1 MLDINHLIT
10 RPGVDVQVFTLPST
24 VTNLQWHTWNR
35 PRGTAFSQM
44 LAIGGGGGG
53 GGGFTRVA
61 GAAGGGG
68 GGGGGSGHAQLAI
81 PLELLPDM
89 LYIQVALGGVGG
101 LGGGGG
107 TGMISYISFFPNL
120 SAAFNNIL
128 ASTIASG
135 SGGAA
140 GTGTGAGA
148 GGGSG
153 TATTI
158 ATGNPLAGLGIWN
171 STVGQVGT
179 AGGVQTGSGGTNIAF
194 PTIGLLTMGGTGGG
208 GTTFGDFVGGGITAI
223 ANSLLSDI
231 RPTNA
236 AAGSNDGSGGFNV
249 MKPFFSFPGMGGGAS
264 NAGVGGRGGN
274 GFYGSGGGGGG
285 AGTTGGRG
293 GDGGNGLVIIVSY

>member
-1 MLDINHLIT
+1 M
-10 RPGVDVQVFTLPST
+10 
-24 VTNLQWHTWNR
+24 
-35 PRGTAFSQM
+35 TA
-44 LAIGGGGGG
+44 
-53 GGGFTRVA
+53 
-61 GAAGGGG
+61 
-68 GGGGGSGHAQLAI
+68 
-81 PLELLPDM
+81 
-89 LYIQVALGGVGG
+89 
-101 LGGGGG
+101 
-107 TGMISYISFFPNL
+107 
-120 SAAFNNIL
+120 
-128 ASTIASG
+128 
-135 SGGAA
+135 
-140 GTGTGAGA
+140 
-148 GGGSG
+148 
-153 TATTI
+153 
-158 ATGNPLAGLGIWN
+158 NPLAGLGIWN

-179 AGGVQTGSGGTNIAF
+179 AGGVQTGAGGTNIAF

>member
-68 GGGGGSGHAQLAI
+68 GGGGSSGHAQLAI

-89 LYIQVALGGVGG
+89 LYIQVALGGAGVSSGT
-101 LGGGGG
+101 GG
-107 TGMISYISFFPNL
+107 TGMISYISFFPNQ

-135 SGGAA
+135 GGAASGTASAA
-140 GTGTGAGA
+140 GTGGGAG
-148 GGGSG
+148 S
-153 TATTI
+153 ATTV

-171 STVGQVGT
+171 STVGQAGS
-179 AGGVQTGSGGTNIAF
+179 AGGAQTGTNGVNIAF

-208 GTTFGDFVGGGITAI
+208 GSGGSDHSGGAI
-223 ANSLLSDI
+223 NAVANSLLSDI

-236 AAGSNDGSGGFNV
+236 AAGSNPGSSGFNV
-249 MKPFFSFPGMGGGAS
+249 MKPFFSFPGMGAGSS
-264 NAGVGGRGGN
+264 NAGVGGRGGD

>member
-1 MLDINHLIT
+1 MLDFNHLIT

-53 GGGFTRVA
+53 GGGFTRSA
-61 GAAGGGG
+61 GSAGGGG
-68 GGGGGSGHAQLAI
+68 GGGGSSGHAQLAI

-89 LYIQVALGGVGG
+89 LYIQVALGGAGVSTGTAATG
-101 LGGGGG
+101 LV
-107 TGMISYISFFPNL
+107 SYISFFPIQ

-128 ASTIASG
+128 ASTLV
-135 SGGAA
+135 SGGGGSAGTISAA
-140 GTGTGAGA
+140 GTG
-148 GGGSG
+148 GGIG
-153 TATTI
+153 TATTV

-171 STVGQVGT
+171 STVGHAGT
-179 AGGVQTGSGGTNIAF
+179 AGGAQTGAAGVSINF
-194 PTIGLLTMGGTGGG
+194 PAIGLLTMGGTGGG
-208 GTTFGDFVGGGITAI
+208 GTTSADFAGGSI
-223 ANSLLSDI
+223 AALTNSLLSDI
-231 RPTNA
+231 RPDRA
-236 AAGSNDGSGGFNV
+236 QAGSNPGSGGFNV
-249 MKPFFSFPGMGGGAS
+249 MKPFFSFPGMGGGSS
-264 NAGVGGRGGN
+264 NTGVGGRGGD